1 VIGEQRRL
9 LQRVIARHDLPLDAT
24 LPGTIRNA
32 AVAAKWSYDEEHGGG
47 PAPDPWDELED
58 ELDIPD
64 STGSD
69 TSNDDEPDGND
80 ACYDGCAAQAA
91 ALAASALA
99 AYVAA
104 LAACTAA
111 GPFWPVC
118 WAGATA
124 TYVIALYEMDAVVDR
139 CVANCGGGLPRA
151 HARSRRSWCPGGVV
165 RPGHHL
171 LTASPA
177 HVRPPVS
184 SPNPEPSILGTRPIN
199 ALRRGLDPA
208 HHEERNNQSTPT
220 TTRLILNNAS
230 GHGPRDGSMVVANRL
245 SHHRGTR
252 HVD

>member
-1 VIGEQRRL
+1 LWATCRNADRTTQKDANMTIKTATDGQLALGNDPDFQALYRSVTSIGATILHAGSTQTTAQKQALVAALQSKDAARARAALNAVGASGPVIEEQRRL
-9 LQRVIARHDLPLDAT
+9 LQRVINRHDLPLDAT
-24 LPGTIRNA
+24 LPGTVRDA

-47 PAPDPWDELED
+47 PAPDPLDELED

-91 ALAASALA
+91 ALAASAVA

-104 LAACTAA
+104 LAGCTAA

-139 CVANCGGGLPRA
+139 CVANCGG
-151 HARSRRSWCPGGVV
+151 
-165 RPGHHL
+165 
-171 LTASPA
+171 
-177 HVRPPVS
+177 
-184 SPNPEPSILGTRPIN
+184 
-199 ALRRGLDPA
+199 
-208 HHEERNNQSTPT
+208 
-220 TTRLILNNAS
+220 
-230 GHGPRDGSMVVANRL
+230 
-245 SHHRGTR
+245 
-252 HVD
+252 